1 MFSLE
6 LQNEEEV
13 ALTLQEESPIV
24 CNNKTLEKT
33 NQERRADNVI
43 EIPASGIY
51 YAFLNAFKLSKF
63 ESSYIKMFQDGNV
76 FLKFRCLEYTLFSM

>member
-6 LQNEEEV
+6 LQNEELSF
-13 ALTLQEESPIV
+13 ALQEESPIV

-33 NQERRADNVI
+33 NQEGRADNVI

-51 YAFLNAFKLSKF
+51 YAFLNAYKTLPLIYSPASLLWFTKF
-63 ESSYIKMFQDGNV
+63 QPHWFPVVS
-76 FLKFRCLEYTLFSM
+76 

>member
-6 LQNEEEV
+6 LQNEELS
-13 ALTLQEESPIV
+13 LTLQEESPIV
-24 CNNKTLEKT
+24 CNNKTLERT

-63 ESSYIKMFQDGNV
+63 ESSCIKMFQDGNV
-76 FLKFRCLEYTLFSM
+76 FLKFRYLEYTLFSM